1 MASVDLREM
10 PVYALS
16 ERSRSGRSTR
26 HTVLTPAAR
35 WRVVVEQLTP
45 IPGDILLETVI
56 QLRMAGETSN
66 ERISDLLQ
74 IPVDLV
80 RHLQARILTDRLER
94 SAGGQVRTGKSSV
107 TWVYR
112 DLATG
117 ELWPEPATDAP
128 QMNVRYERKFVGT
141 HVAGTAG
148 RPVLI
153 HCLVLDTEASEP
165 REPTSIDLARF
176 SSASKDPNRR
186 TVLVSDA
193 ERCLVMSP
201 LLRTTSDVAV
211 MTSLGTPHVGLTQ
224 ALSRFC
230 AQNQQ
235 ARRWLQNVPAT
246 DQPGRQRRT
255 PLAAAIDELHEALA
269 DWRISRP
276 DRDHLISRAEFAL
289 RRACDQRWYTAHRD
303 SFEASA
309 DEAGKARLIEKLG
322 LSSEDANALIRAEIG
337 SVEEVVLKLVSEPAF
352 IEIDAEWLRA
362 LADVTARWVQAAR
375 HSVQVSLEQL
385 AQDVIDLCAQLQ
397 NSQEVAGVGQTE

>member
-1 MASVDLREM
+1 MASVDVREL
-10 PVYALS
+10 PVYTLS
-16 ERSRSGRSTR
+16 ELSRWVRSTR

-45 IPGDILLETVI
+45 ISSDILLETVL
-56 QLRMAGETSN
+56 QLRMAGETSS

-80 RHLQARILTDRLER
+80 QNLQARIVTDKLKY
-94 SAGGQVRTGKSSV
+94 SPGGQIRTGKSSV
-107 TWVYR
+107 TWIYR

-128 QMNVRYERKFVGT
+128 QKNMRYERKFVGT
-141 HVAGTAG
+141 HEAGTAG

-153 HCLVLDTEASEP
+153 HCLLLDNEAPEP
-165 REPTSIDLARF
+165 RVPTSIELARF

-201 LLRTTSDVAV
+201 LMQTSSGPAV
-211 MTSLGTPHVGLTQ
+211 MTSLGTPHVALTQ
-224 ALSRFC
+224 ALSRFS

-246 DQPGRQRRT
+246 KRPDRQQRT

-269 DWRISRP
+269 EWRASRS
-276 DRDHLISRAEFAL
+276 DRDHLISRAELAL
-289 RRACDQRWYTAHRD
+289 RRACDQRWYTARRD
-303 SFEASA
+303 SFETSA
-309 DEAGKARLIEKLG
+309 DEASRDQLIEKLG
-322 LSSEDANALIRAEIG
+322 LSRERANTLMRAGLG
-337 SVEEVVLKLVSEPAF
+337 SVEEAVLKLASDPAF
-352 IEIDAEWLRA
+352 LEIDAEWLRE
-362 LADVTARWVQAAR
+362 LADVTARWVDVVRHGLQA
-375 HSVQVSLEQL
+375 SLEEL
-385 AQDVIDLCAQLQ
+385 AESVIDLCAQLQ
-397 NSQEVAGVGQTE
+397 NSQEVVAGGQTE